1 MPSLQGKDK
10 EMDKELQEYYE
21 NLLELFAS
29 KGWKQFLEDIGDNL
43 EMLGNITTITDGNQF
58 WYRKGQVEAIQ
69 RILSYEETIVNS
81 YEDFQREA
89 AWRGFMNLSVQR
101 VTTLRLMWT
110 RNTAQS
116 AAEFVTTQLLV

>member
-10 EMDKELQEYYE
+10 EMDRELQDYYE

-29 KGWKQFLEDIGDNL
+29 PGWKQFLEDIGDNL
-43 EMLGNITTITDGNQF
+43 EMLGDITTITDGTQF

-89 AWRGFMNLSVQR
+89 A
-101 VTTLRLMWT
+101 
-110 RNTAQS
+110 
-116 AAEFVTTQLLV
+116 

>member
-1 MPSLQGKDK
+1 
-10 EMDKELQEYYE
+10 MDKELQEYYE

-89 AWRGFMNLSVQR
+89 A
-101 VTTLRLMWT
+101 
-110 RNTAQS
+110 
-116 AAEFVTTQLLV
+116 

>member
-1 MPSLQGKDK
+1 MLSLQGKDK

-29 KGWKQFLEDIGDNL
+29 PGWKQFLEDIGDNL

-58 WYRKGQVEAIQ
+58 WFRKGQVEAIQ

-89 AWRGFMNLSVQR
+89 A
-101 VTTLRLMWT
+101 
-110 RNTAQS
+110 
-116 AAEFVTTQLLV
+116 